1 MDHIIIGL
9 SFVLVGIFIF
19 ALLINYIFVE
29 HIETNIEEYKAQIN
43 NKEKIKFIVWTFF
56 KIMGKE
62 LLNPTSL
69 GISFILGLLFISVL
83 VILGG
88 VVFTLF
94 TTSELLR
101 YFHKI

>member
-1 MDHIIIGL
+1 MNHIIIGL
-9 SFVLVGIFIF
+9 SFVLVGIFIL
-19 ALLINYIFVE
+19 ALLINYLFVE
-29 HIETNIEEYKAQIN
+29 HIETNIEKYKAKIN

-101 YFHKI
+101 YLHKI